1 MIPAANHP
9 RSSQFAV
16 DKLPETK
23 RQQVINAIIEGKS
36 LREVAVLAGVAHTAI
51 ARYKRRVVIPA
62 IRQSQKIAAFEQV
75 TGSVAEQTQAV
86 AKNTRDIIA
95 SSPFR
100 ARIEYL
106 WGIADRSLTKAEDA
120 AKRYAPDK
128 DGEMRAIGSDLT
140 PIAPLLAQAHKNVE
154 LLGRATG
161 ELEQAAGPQ
170 IAVQIVIPASQ
181 GPPGTS
187 SPTADVSCSLRG
199 TG

>member
-1 MIPAANHP
+1 MVMPAANHP
-9 RSSQFAV
+9 RSSQFAI

-23 RQQVINAIIEGKS
+23 RQQVINAILEGKS

-51 ARYKRRVVIPA
+51 ARYKRCVVTPA
-62 IRQSQKIAAFEQV
+62 IRQSQKVAAFEQLTTTAV
-75 TGSVAEQTQAV
+75 EQTQAV
-86 AKNTRDIIA
+86 AIGTRNIIA
-95 SSPFR
+95 CSPFR
-100 ARIEYL
+100 AQLASLKERTERL
-106 WGIADRSLTKAEDA
+106 LDRAESGIRARDDGKPNTADA
-120 AKRYAPDK
+120 AAC
-128 DGEMRAIGSDLT
+128 
-140 PIAPLLAQAHKNVE
+140 APLIAQAHKNVE